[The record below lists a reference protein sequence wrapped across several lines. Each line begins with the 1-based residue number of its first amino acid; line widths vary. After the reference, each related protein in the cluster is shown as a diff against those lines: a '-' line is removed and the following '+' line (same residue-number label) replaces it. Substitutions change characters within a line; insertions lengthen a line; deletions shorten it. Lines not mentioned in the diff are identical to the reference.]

1 MAGRKPISN
10 ELKILKGTDQ
20 PCRMRDEVRFEKVIK
35 IPKPPAFFN
44 EYSKR
49 AYKTATTQLAEKG
62 ILDVVNINAVIMYAS
77 EMGKYMEAQ
86 EILKEEGRILTEY
99 TKFGEKKYRN
109 PLDKMAN
116 EYYANAIRL
125 ACELGVTPASASKVK
140 EKPKEE
146 KDEFDNIN
154 EM

>member
-20 PCRMRDEVRFEKVIK
+20 PCRMRDEVQYEKVTK
-35 IPKPPAFFN
+35 IPKAPGYFN
-44 EYSKR
+44 EYAKKI
-49 AYKTATTQLAEKG
+49 YKNTTKQLAEKG
-62 ILDVVNINAVIMYAS
+62 ILDVVNLKTVIMYAC
-77 EMGKYMEAQ
+77 EMGKYEEAQ
-86 EILKEEGRILTEY
+86 AILAEEGRVLIEH

-109 PLDKMAN
+109 PLDKMGS
-116 EYYANAIRL
+116 EYYANALRS
-125 ACELGVTPASASKVK
+125 ACELGITPASASKVK
-140 EKPKEE
+140 EKPREE